1 MQYHYIYKTTLLC
14 GTLAGKY
21 YIGKHTTQAKPENC
35 GYAGSGVIVK
45 DYFKKYGKVKG
56 ETYNIAILELNPDKV
71 TNAEREKYWIEPN
84 LGDPDC
90 LNIARGG
97 FGGGAPGR
105 KMSEETKLKLSL
117 KLKGH
122 KRFIPEDYHLTEET
136 KKKIG
141 EANKGKSRC
150 KGRPSPMKGR
160 KHTEEARR
168 KMSEKQKGK
177 IISEESKAKMRMAF
191 NPNHFSDGHIPWNK
205 GISQTEE
212 TRKKISESLTGR
224 IIPIEVVQ
232 KRAASQRGRKNTPEV
247 IEKMRK
253 QKESVMTPIIATKI
267 ETGEK
272 FNFVSQAEAE
282 RELKISHCRINRV
295 LKGENG
301 RTQTGGYRFE
311 YMAS

>member
-1 MQYHYIYKTTLLC
+1 MKYHYIYKTTLLC

-21 YIGKHTTQAKPENC
+21 YIGKHTTQANPENC

-45 DYFKKYGKVKG
+45 DYFKKYGKAKG
-56 ETYNIAILELNPDKV
+56 ETYNIEILELNPDKV

-97 FGGGAPGR
+97 FGGGAPGHIV
-105 KMSEETKLKLSL
+105 KEETKRKVSQKLM
-117 KLKGH
+117 GH
-122 KRFIPEDYHLTEET
+122 KSFIPEGYVLPEEAR
-136 KKKIG
+136 KKIS
-141 EANKGKSRC
+141 EAMKGNHFC
-150 KGRPSPMKGR
+150 LGRPSPMKGR
-160 KHTEEARR
+160 KHSEET
-168 KMSEKQKGK
+168 KQKISEKEKGK
-177 IISEESKAKMRMAF
+177 IVSEETKEKISKTHSLNKKNIGRT
-191 NPNHFSDGHIPWNK
+191 PWNK
-205 GISQTEE
+205 GVSQTEE

-247 IEKMRK
+247 IDKMRK